1 MANMVC
7 IGLVRAVAL
16 HCEFKKIHVTFKK
29 QVSMKGNYFLSLVEM
44 DSEARQQLVTEVKET
59 LATGA
64 GLANNE
70 KASFKAVDLWKM
82 ERNKK
87 SATRTFSGKRNEI
100 PFI

>member
-1 MANMVC
+1 
-7 IGLVRAVAL
+7 
-16 HCEFKKIHVTFKK
+16 
-29 QVSMKGNYFLSLVEM
+29 MKGNYFLSLVEM

-59 LATGA
+59 LATDA

-70 KASFKAVDLWKM
+70 KASFKTVDLWKM

-87 SATRTFSGKRNEI
+87 SATRTFSRKRNEI